1 MRENEK
7 EIWQWIDDGAEF
19 FVCGDKLR
27 MATDVDNELKR
38 IIEVAGGK
46 TPEQAQEY
54 VEAMRKTKRYK
65 RDVY

>member
-1 MRENEK
+1 
-7 EIWQWIDDGAEF
+7 
-19 FVCGDKLR
+19 

-38 IIEVAGGK
+38 IVEVAGGK

-54 VEAMRKTKRYK
+54 VENLRKTKRYK